1 MDLQQNEFDQL
12 LLYEHAR
19 KTAEAGYAKNPLDAD
34 NLTRWG
40 GALLEL
46 SQFQTLPE
54 AKKMIEDAV
63 SKLEEALVV
72 NPKKHGTLWSLGKA
86 HTSQAF
92 LIPDRDE
99 AKVYFDKGAEYFQ
112 QAVDEDPSNEQY
124 LKSLEVAAKAP
135 ELHVEIHKHSGF
147 AQQQST
153 GATGAT
159 GASTSAG
166 TKIQQLLR
174 EEKFDFGATMGSGS
188 GGPGSGLPS
197 HSHGSYASSSSMRKR
212 RKNDEETCFCGLKTL
227 IKKSGTS
234 QNSNR
239 LFHTCPRYRKGSHC
253 NFFKWVEENEHV
265 VVVEGPK
272 GVLKT
277 DVEVEIDYENW
288 KVKLAWRISSL
299 EAEVRVLK
307 MLMCFMFAGLIMV
320 ILVGALLCMSYMY
333 R

>member
-1 MDLQQNEFDQL
+1 MDLQQNDFDHL

-92 LIPDRDE
+92 LIPDCDE

-124 LKSLEVAAKAP
+124 HKSLEVAAKAP
-135 ELHVEIHKHSGF
+135 ELHVEIHKHCGF
-147 AQQQST
+147 AQQQSP
-153 GATGAT
+153 GAT

-166 TKIQQLLR
+166 TKV
-174 EEKFDFGATMGSGS
+174 
-188 GGPGSGLPS
+188 
-197 HSHGSYASSSSMRKR
+197 
-212 RKNDEETCFCGLKTL
+212 ND
-227 IKKSGTS
+227 
-234 QNSNR
+234 
-239 LFHTCPRYRKGSHC
+239 
-253 NFFKWVEENEHV
+253 
-265 VVVEGPK
+265 
-272 GVLKT
+272 
-277 DVEVEIDYENW
+277 
-288 KVKLAWRISSL
+288 
-299 EAEVRVLK
+299 
-307 MLMCFMFAGLIMV
+307 
-320 ILVGALLCMSYMY
+320 
-333 R
+333 